1 MTATVIDAFSQL
13 TREQEDILID
23 EYARK
28 EREAIQWESN
38 CLPEQKPK
46 RSLSDIVREYLDSI
60 EGSFT
65 THQLCADLNITDTKG
80 KANVRQILKR
90 FKENGRIEPFGTQAG
105 AWRIVSGG
113 LEEMDLLHAEGQDV
127 SLWLPLDLHNITSIM
142 PGNEIVV
149 TGDPDGGKTAFLLRT
164 IRQNLDR
171 WQVHYFNS
179 EMSAF
184 ELRKRLDLFGD
195 FPIGHPN
202 FHAYERSDC
211 FADVIKPG
219 HQVLNVIDY
228 LEVTD
233 DFFKIGSHLNA
244 IHKNLRG
251 AIAVI
256 AIQKRDRNSDMP
268 LGAQRALEKP
278 RLAIALK
285 AGNRSEPN
293 IAKILKCKNR
303 KTDHSM
309 IGKSRP
315 FKLIGG
321 CELRAESPVWN

>member
-1 MTATVIDAFSQL
+1 MTAKVIDAFSKL
-13 TREQEDILID
+13 NRDEESILLD

-38 CLPEQKPK
+38 CAQEQKAK
-46 RSLSDIVREYLDSI
+46 RTLSDIVREYLDSI
-60 EGSFT
+60 DGTFT
-65 THQLCADLNITDTKG
+65 TFQLCADLDIRDSKG
-80 KANVRQILKR
+80 RTNVRQILKR
-90 FKENGRIEPFGTQAG
+90 HKGTLIEPYGTQAG
-105 AWRIVSGG
+105 SWRVIKGG
-113 LEEMDLLHAEGQDV
+113 IEEMDLLHVEGEDV
-127 SLWLPLDLHNITSIM
+127 SLWLPLDLHNVTSIM

-149 TGDPDGGKTAFLLRT
+149 TGDPDAGKTAFLLRT
-164 IRQNLDR
+164 IRHNLDR
-171 WQVHYFNS
+171 WQVYYFNS

-195 FPIGHPN
+195 FPIGHPH
-202 FHAYERSDC
+202 FHAYERSES
-211 FADVIKPG
+211 FEDVIKPG
-219 HQVLNVIDY
+219 RQVLNVIDY
-228 LEVTD
+228 LEVGD
-233 DFFKIGSHLNA
+233 EFYKIGSHLNA
-244 IHKNLRG
+244 IHRNLRG
-251 AIAVI
+251 AVAII

-293 IAKILKCKNR
+293 VAKILKCKNR
-303 KTDHSM
+303 KTEHSM

-321 CELRAESPVWN
+321 CELRAESPVWD